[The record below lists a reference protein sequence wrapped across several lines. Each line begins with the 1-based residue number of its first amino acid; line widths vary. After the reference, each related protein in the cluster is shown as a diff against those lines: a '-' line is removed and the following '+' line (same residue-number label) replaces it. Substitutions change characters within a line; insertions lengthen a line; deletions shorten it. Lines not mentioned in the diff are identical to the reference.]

1 MLLADIGLGEV
12 LWSLLVILF
21 MVVYF
26 MMLFSII
33 VDLFRDHETSGA
45 AKAVWLIAM
54 LLFPLV
60 TMLVYV
66 IVRGDGMAKRSAAQA
81 KATEVRFQDYIRD
94 TAGVTPADQIARA
107 KTLFDEGAINAS
119 EYEALKSKALA

>member
-33 VDLFRDHETSGA
+33 VDLFRDQETSGV
-45 AKAVWLIAM
+45 AKAVWLV
-54 LLFPLV
+54 LLLVFPLA
-60 TMLVYV
+60 TMLAYV
-66 IVRGDGMAKRSAAQA
+66 ITRGEGMSKRSAAQA
-81 KATEVRFQDYIRD
+81 KATEVRFQDYIRE
-94 TAGVTPADQIARA
+94 TAGVTPADHIARA
-107 KTLFDEGAINAS
+107 KQLLDEGAINAE
-119 EYEALKSKALA
+119 EYEALKKKALA